1 MQPPSEFWFSPPN
14 EGLIK
19 LFKIGTHILVNLQVS
34 VYREEEYL
42 SDKVMDVHLSVGLRS
57 STTILYRNHQYQ

>member
-1 MQPPSEFWFSPPN
+1 MQPPSEFWVSPPN

-19 LFKIGTHILVNLQVS
+19 WFKIGTHILVNLQVS

-42 SDKVMDVHLSVGLRS
+42 FDKVMYVRLSVGPQS